1 MGKITLSSIEQQKIN
16 FLKCLKRAMTELSIT
31 QCVLSLED
39 YDTSHY
45 WVMKVDSLWVDSN
58 YQYDL
63 YDTLKADLHFLKH
76 LEVDFLE
83 YAKEQYCLN
92 SQKKL
97 LRHLNQFNKT
107 QFIRDI
113 LAKDYITRNGLSA
126 MWPKNDHIK
135 FTLAKNVL
143 GLDFSELDEKL
154 MNKMEKAV
162 EKSMLEKAM
171 TNHTINQE
179 SKSKHKNKI

>member
-1 MGKITLSSIEQQKIN
+1 M
-16 FLKCLKRAMTELSIT
+16 
-31 QCVLSLED
+31 
-39 YDTSHY
+39 
-45 WVMKVDSLWVDSN
+45 
-58 YQYDL
+58 
-63 YDTLKADLHFLKH
+63 
-76 LEVDFLE
+76 
-83 YAKEQYCLN
+83 N

-126 MWPKNDHIK
+126 MWPKNYHIK